1 MSRHKTIPII
11 SEARERGGQAFVE
24 LALVLDS
31 CGPDSLLSG
40 R

>member
-1 MSRHKTIPII
+1 MSKQKTIPII
-11 SEARERGGQAFVE
+11 PEAREDGGQAFVE
-24 LALVLDS
+24 LALVFDS